1 MTSSCSPAH
10 RAVVIGGSIA
20 GLLTARVLSEHYE
33 QVLVLDRDHLPDSA
47 APRQCVP
54 QEHHVHLLLRRGQE
68 IMERLFTGLLHDLE
82 MQGALVVDLTR
93 DVKCHQAGAWK
104 GRWRSGI
111 TAHYCTRTLLE
122 HQLRKRVQA
131 LPNVVLADMTE
142 ARPLFTDGC
151 VTGVRRHSVG
161 GSVTGDPEKAEDR
174 IEAAALVVDATGRG
188 SDVSSRLERAG
199 LGQVPV
205 EKIVT
210 RLGYVSATFA
220 RPDSVSTPASK
231 DAPDDW
237 KVLLYLPRLP
247 DQKRMAVI
255 SPIEGERW
263 MVTAGA
269 WFGQEPDPTH
279 EGLLAYLSS
288 LSVPDLH
295 NAVCDATPLSAPR
308 RYRMPGGQRRHFDQ
322 LRHWP
327 KGFLAIGDCV
337 CSINPLYSQGMSAT
351 ALQVEAMA
359 EMISKDGDTTQIQR
373 RICEAVSLPW
383 QQAAAVEEQFDGIG
397 LPPDLRTSLHR
408 AYFERLT
415 NRARHDRTL
424 AMAVLRVNNLIADP
438 ATLTAPAIVAR
449 VLAPT
454 LLSKIHR
461 TPEQPR
467 V

>member
-1 MTSSCSPAH
+1 MRPSYSPAP

-20 GLLTARVLSEHYE
+20 GLLTARVLSERYA
-33 QVLVLDRDHLPDSA
+33 QVLVLDRDHLPDRA
-47 APRQCVP
+47 VPRQCVP
-54 QEHHVHLLLRRGQE
+54 QEHHVHLLLQRGQD
-68 IMERLFTGLLHDLE
+68 IMERLFPGLLHDLE
-82 MQGALVVDLTR
+82 KQGALVVDLTQ

-104 GRWRSGI
+104 RRWPSGI
-111 TAHYCTRTLLE
+111 TARYCTRTLLE
-122 HQLRKRVQA
+122 HQLRKRVQD
-131 LPNVVLADMTE
+131 LPNVVLADRTE
-142 ARPLFTDGC
+142 AQPLFKDGC
-151 VTGVRRHSVG
+151 VTGVRLHSVG
-161 GSVTGDPEKAEDR
+161 CPVTGEAEKTEDR
-174 IEAAALVVDATGRG
+174 IESAVLVVDATGRG
-188 SDVSSRLERAG
+188 SDISSQLEQAG

-205 EKIVT
+205 EQIVT

-220 RPDSVSTPASK
+220 RPDRGASAASK
-231 DAPDDW
+231 DGSDDW

-247 DQKRMAVI
+247 AQKRMAVI

-295 NAVCDATPLSAPR
+295 NALLQATPLSAPR

-322 LRHWP
+322 LRDWP

-359 EMISKDGDTTQIQR
+359 AIIAKGCDTARIQR

-383 QQAAAVEEQFDGIG
+383 QQAAAVEEQFEGIG
-397 LPPDLRTSLHR
+397 LPPGLRINLHR
-408 AYFERLT
+408 AYFEQLA
-415 NRARHDRTL
+415 NRARHDRVL

-438 ATLTAPAIVAR
+438 ATLMAPAIAAR
-449 VLAPT
+449 VFAPT
-454 LLSKIHR
+454 LLR
-461 TPEQPR
+461 R
-467 V
+467 VWMAREHPHV